1 MHNRNYLKNY
11 YIMRKIAQILLLVVS
26 LLGFWWIY
34 RSIVGP
40 IEFKQEKQ
48 KRFEQVIAKLK
59 DIRNAEEA
67 YFLVNKNYTAN
78 FDELIN
84 FIENGKYT
92 VTTQRDT
99 SWVEFDKHYKIDVM
113 KQGVV
118 VDTLG
123 KVSVKDSLFK
133 GSDRYKQLAQ
143 VPFAKEGTKF
153 EIETGVI
160 EKNNFK
166 SPVYQ
171 IKIHKSAVL
180 DGLDEEEIEK
190 EVQRTGVN
198 DVKGEYIL
206 VGSLKEVSNNGNWPT
221 SYDINRDKK

>member
-1 MHNRNYLKNY
+1 
-11 YIMRKIAQILLLVVS
+11 MRKIAQVVLLVIS

-40 IEFKQEKQ
+40 IEFEEEKQ
-48 KRFEQVIAKLK
+48 KRFSQVIAKLK

-67 YFLVNKNYTAN
+67 YFLVNKNYTSN

-84 FIENGKYT
+84 FIENGSYT
-92 VTTQRDT
+92 ITTQRDT
-99 SWVEFDKHYKIDVM
+99 SWTEFDKHYKIDVL
-113 KQGVV
+113 KQSVV
-118 VDTLG
+118 IDTLG

-133 GSDRYKQLAQ
+133 NSDRYKTLAQ

-153 EIETGVI
+153 ELATGVI

-166 SPVYQ
+166 SPVYE
-171 IKIHKSAVL
+171 IKVHKSLVL
-180 DGLDEEEIEK
+180 DGLDTDEIAK
-190 EVQRTGVN
+190 EIKKKGVN

-206 VGSLKEVSNNGNWPT
+206 VGSLQEVSNNGNWPT
-221 SYDINRDKK
+221 SYDISRDKK

>member
-1 MHNRNYLKNY
+1 
-11 YIMRKIAQILLLVVS
+11 MRKIAQILLLVVS

-40 IEFKQEKQ
+40 IEFEQEKQ
-48 KRFEQVIAKLK
+48 KRFAQVIAKLK

-92 VTTQRDT
+92 ITTQRDT

-123 KVSVKDSLFK
+123 KVSVKD
-133 GSDRYKQLAQ
+133 
-143 VPFAKEGTKF
+143 
-153 EIETGVI
+153 
-160 EKNNFK
+160 
-166 SPVYQ
+166 
-171 IKIHKSAVL
+171 
-180 DGLDEEEIEK
+180 
-190 EVQRTGVN
+190 
-198 DVKGEYIL
+198 
-206 VGSLKEVSNNGNWPT
+206 
-221 SYDINRDKK
+221 